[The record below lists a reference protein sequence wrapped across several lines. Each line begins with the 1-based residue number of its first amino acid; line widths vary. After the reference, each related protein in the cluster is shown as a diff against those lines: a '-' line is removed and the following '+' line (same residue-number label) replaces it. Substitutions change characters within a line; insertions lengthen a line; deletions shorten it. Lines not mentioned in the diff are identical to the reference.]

1 MTAVKLVSD
10 ILQEKGSDVFRID
23 VAASVYEAI
32 EKMVE
37 ANVGALLVA
46 EGDQIAGIFTE
57 RDYLRRVAV
66 EGRVEKETTVRDVM
80 SFPVIC
86 VTRETSIEEC
96 MALMSEHR
104 IRHAPVVNG
113 GALVGIIS
121 IGDLVEFRTRQ
132 QSFQIKYL
140 NEYITA
146 R

>member
-10 ILQEKGSDVFRID
+10 ILQEKGSEVFRID

-66 EGRVEKETTVRDVM
+66 KGRVEKETTVRDVM

-104 IRHAPVVNG
+104 IRHTPVVNG